1 LIDLETPSA
10 ALVRDN
16 TTHSLSSS
24 GLAWLGALPYPLW
37 IGQSGRVTHVNQ
49 RLLTATGLSQ
59 EDILAAGLESAIHP
73 GDLALWQSAWEAA
86 LPQREAFTLRL
97 RWRDPNGAW
106 RWYRTNVNPVEL
118 DGQSSTWLG
127 TNSDLH
133 GHQLSLEELRDLHH
147 ALNVTERLAGRLAA
161 ATNLKGAVAMMVEE
175 SAWAFGAQSL
185 HISSLERAETLRLLG
200 ADEALEGW
208 LVPRASPLNTS
219 LLSKSPVVI
228 EDAPDEHL
236 EPPWTSAQTRSRLHV
251 PLVLNGRVIGLLS
264 LGFAT
269 PVEPD
274 SQRLEWLLSIAHL
287 TAQTLERTRLFEET
301 QTLNQT
307 LERRVEERTR
317 ELLHRTEELE
327 SFVFS
332 ASHDLRAPL
341 SVLLTAGRTL
351 STQANAG
358 DPVGVIRIAQRVE
371 RAANRMTQ
379 MLSALLNSAK
389 TGESFE
395 DPEAIALEG
404 LIQNVLETL
413 EPRRAARHVSVR
425 VQEGLPTVLLPPTAG
440 FQILLNLIQNAIKFA
455 GRPNQAPAVH
465 IHSSLE
471 PDAPTLL
478 IEDNGAGIPSDAVG
492 RIFEPFFTLGD
503 GDSSGMGLTIVKRLL
518 EQHGGRI
525 EFASVEGMNGTRVKL
540 WLPLT
545 PHSPQ
550 S

>member
-1 LIDLETPSA
+1 LTISKPERELDLSRTA
-10 ALVRDN
+10 ALQTN
-16 TTHSLSSS
+16 TAS
-24 GLAWLGALPYPLW
+24 WLNSLPY
-37 IGQSGRVTHVNQ
+37 QSWLSRDASGAEPYVNA
-49 RLLTATGLSQ
+49 RFLEYTGLSFDEAQ
-59 EDILAAGLESAIHP
+59 KSGLEWAIHP
-73 GDLALWQSAWEAA
+73 NDLVIWQSAWEAA
-86 LPQREAFTLRL
+86 QQQRSAFDLRL
-97 RWRDPNGAW
+97 RWRGTNGTW
-106 RWYRTNVNPVEL
+106 RWFKTSVSPVEL
-118 DGQSSTWLG
+118 DGQVNAWLG

-147 ALNVTERLAGRLAA
+147 SLNVTERLAGRLAA
-161 ATNLKGAVAMMVEE
+161 ATNLKGVVATMVEE

-185 HISSLERAETLRLLG
+185 QISSLERAETLRLLG

-236 EPPWTSAQTRSRLHV
+236 EPPWTSAQTRSRLHL

-264 LGFAT
+264 LGFAM

-287 TAQTLERTRLFEET
+287 TAQTLERTRLSEET
-301 QTLNQT
+301 QTLYQS

-358 DPVGVIRIAQRVE
+358 DTVGVIRIAQRVE

-379 MLSALLNSAK
+379 MLSALLNAAK

-395 DPEAIALEG
+395 DPESMPLEG

-425 VQEGLPTVLLPPTAG
+425 VQGALPTVLLPPTAG

-455 GRPNQAPAVH
+455 GRPNQAPAVY

-478 IEDNGAGIPSDAVG
+478 IEDNGAGIPSDAVE

-518 EQHGGRI
+518 EQYGGRI
-525 EFASVEGMNGTRVKL
+525 EFASLERMNGTRVKL